1 MNASAQEHSPPALPR
16 GALPDAET
24 DKHIYLVKN
33 VPSLRATR
41 QIRLL
46 AARAALSH
54 KQLVLLTPA
63 TCRFDEPLRELM
75 REQPAAIGRGDLR

>member
-1 MNASAQEHSPPALPR
+1 MNASAHEHSTPAPPR

-24 DKHIYLVKN
+24 TGHIYLVKN
-33 VPSLRATR
+33 VPSLRATQ

-46 AARAALSH
+46 AAKAALSH

-63 TCRFDEPLRELM
+63 ACRFDEPLRELM
-75 REQPAAIGRGDLR
+75 REQPAIVVREDLE